1 MNVMSVVVRSAFSW
15 SRGCLSSVAVVAAL
29 LLGCGGRA
37 SSGGMHEGDEGGSK
51 GGSPATNGVDAR
63 PIGGATAMTNPEQNP
78 PQGPSTVSLLGGDAG
93 TTDHAATPDTSL
105 GPCFASF
112 SAVLNGMRVGLI
124 AFVQEP
130 GDYTG
135 DSIHIL
141 FAHATAA
148 DGRSY
153 TGSAGI
159 NYDGQIQLHVSSV
172 VPRFAGTAELL
183 LLDEA
188 QPELA
193 PLALSL
199 AFDIS
204 WPRPCGS

>member
-1 MNVMSVVVRSAFSW
+1 MNVMGVVVRSGFSW
-15 SRGCLSSVAVVAAL
+15 SRGCLSSVAVAAAL

-37 SSGGMHEGDEGGSK
+37 SSGGGHEGGSK
-51 GGSPATNGVDAR
+51 GGSPATQGVDAR
-63 PIGGATAMTNPEQNP
+63 PIGGTAAITSPEPNP
-78 PQGPSTVSLLGGDAG
+78 PQGPSTVSLLGGDEG
-93 TTDHAATPDTSL
+93 TSDPAATPDTSL

-141 FAHATAA
+141 FAHATAT

-153 TGSAGI
+153 KGSAGI
-159 NYDGQIQLHVSSV
+159 NDDGQIQLHVSSV

-183 LLDEA
+183 LIDEA